1 MLTPF
6 AKKVV
11 FSYGSFGFQLHIT
24 LFRYLL
30 NSSIFHLFV
39 LLQQAFR
46 KVQSS
51 IAAGAS
57 SIVLTFLD
65 VRVAAAA
72 AALTQ
77 LELFL
82 EDALCYR
89 FLHFPTMFFF
99 V

>member
-1 MLTPF
+1 MLTSF
-6 AKKVV
+6 AKKIV
-11 FSYGSFGFQLHIT
+11 FSYGSFGFQLHIAF
-24 LFRYLL
+24 FRYLL
-30 NSSIFHLFV
+30 NSSIFHLFG

-51 IAAGAS
+51 ITAGAS

-65 VRVAAAA
+65 ACVAAAV
-72 AALTQ
+72 LIR

-82 EDALCYR
+82 EGALCYR
-89 FLHFPTMFFF
+89 FLHFPTVGFSFF